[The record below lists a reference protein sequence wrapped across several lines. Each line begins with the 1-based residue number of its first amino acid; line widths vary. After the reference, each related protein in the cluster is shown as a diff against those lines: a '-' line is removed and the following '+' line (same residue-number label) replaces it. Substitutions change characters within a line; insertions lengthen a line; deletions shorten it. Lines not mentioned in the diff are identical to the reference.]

1 MYSILKI
8 TFQKEEPK
16 ILIYHYFKE
25 FTQTDFQSQ
34 LISKP
39 NSRKLYEYCTL
50 EESFVEVFGKHVPKK
65 RKISSAN
72 HKPHVNKTLHSAI
85 MKRSQLKIK
94 AMKPKSQNYVYEYK
108 KWRNLILKLKK
119 CFFF

>member
-1 MYSILKI
+1 M
-8 TFQKEEPK
+8 
-16 ILIYHYFKE
+16 
-25 FTQTDFQSQ
+25 
-34 LISKP
+34 
-39 NSRKLYEYCTL
+39 
-50 EESFVEVFGKHVPKK
+50 EVFDKHAPKK
-65 RKISSAN
+65 RKIFSGN
-72 HKPHVNKTLHSAI
+72 HKPNVNKTLHSAI